1 MSIDLTQDFVTLF
14 GLHRRYAI
22 DDAAL
27 EAAWHELQSQVH
39 PDGHAHLSDVEK
51 RLARQW
57 ATRVNEGFR
66 TLR

>member
-1 MSIDLTQDFVTLF
+1 MSIDLTQDFFTLF

-39 PDGHAHLSDVEK
+39 PDRHAHLSDVEK
-51 RLARQW
+51 RLSMQL
-57 ATRVNEGFR
+57 ATRVN
-66 TLR
+66 